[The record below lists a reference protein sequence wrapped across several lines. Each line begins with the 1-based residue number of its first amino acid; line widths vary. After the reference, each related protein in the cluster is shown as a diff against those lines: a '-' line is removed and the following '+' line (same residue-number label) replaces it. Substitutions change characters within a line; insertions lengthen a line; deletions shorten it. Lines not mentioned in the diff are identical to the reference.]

1 MSSER
6 AVERDSGAELR
17 RLERNHYFDG
27 KLMTARDMAAEQG
40 YHRDR
45 LDTLSR
51 LATGAGVLFGLEA
64 TVERS
69 GDRLEVTVERG
80 AAVDHA
86 GRLVV
91 VPRTETR
98 RLPDETPSGEVA
110 YLYLQYDESYDER
123 VPRPGAGALSESDCE
138 YNRLV
143 ETFEVRFG
151 PPPSGEKTARIPE
164 IDFPTEAEVRSDEAS
179 ALGSVA
185 RSYRENVPERDE
197 EAAVFLGAFDSG
209 SWRPVSEETERRP
222 LAYDNDML
230 YAALVRHVTDFDNPH
245 GVTAG
250 EEGAPRPGPGGLS
263 EDEVRRLV
271 DELGLS
277 RDDVEEIV
285 EENRGLSEADVEG
298 IVEARLE
305 SVESELAELDA
316 LRDRTDALEGYVRQR
331 SLLGTCETFLGVR
344 EEFRDHRIGDLADEI
359 IGEATRMIDDATF
372 EDEDDYRAFV
382 EDVSDREVEVADI
395 VEEEERSTEEVRAQY
410 RAAVERLEDELGD
423 DAGVLGLAIAQDAVC
438 EAAKR
443 LERPVN
449 V

>member
-6 AVERDSGAELR
+6 TVERDSGTELR

-27 KLMTARDMAAEQG
+27 KLMTARDMAAEQD

-45 LDTLSR
+45 LDTLAR
-51 LATGAGVLFGLEA
+51 LATGTGILFGLDA

-80 AAVDHA
+80 AAIDHA

-98 RLPDETPSGEVA
+98 RLSDETPSGEVV
-110 YLYLQYDESYDER
+110 YLYLQYGENYDER

-151 PPPSGEKTARIPE
+151 PPPSQEKSERIPD
-164 IDFPTEAEVRSDEAS
+164 IDFPTEAEVRSDEGA

-185 RSYRENVPERDE
+185 RSYRENVPEADE
-197 EAAVFLGAFDSG
+197 EAAIFLGAFEPG
-209 SWRPVSEETERRP
+209 SWRPVSEGTGRRP

-245 GVTAG
+245 GFTVG
-250 EEGAPRPGPGGLS
+250 EEGTPRPGPSGLS
-263 EDEVRRLV
+263 EEEVRTIV
-271 DELGLS
+271 EELGLS
-277 RDDVEEIV
+277 RDEVEEIV
-285 EENRGLSEADVEG
+285 EENRGPTEDDVEG

-305 SVESELAELDA
+305 SVESELAELGA

-331 SLLGTCETFLGVR
+331 SLLGTRETFLGVR
-344 EEFRDHRIGDLADEI
+344 EEFRDHRIGDLADGI
-359 IGEATRMIDDATF
+359 IEEVTGMIDDATF
-372 EDEDDYRAFV
+372 EDEEGYRAFV
-382 EDVSDREVEVADI
+382 EDVSDREVEIADI
-395 VEEEERSTEEVRAQY
+395 VEEEERSTVEVREQY
-410 RAAVERLEDELGD
+410 RTAVDRLEDELRD
-423 DAGVLGLAIAQDAVC
+423 DVGVLALAIAQDAVC